1 MKTLKQLE
9 RLRKAHKLIQQQ
21 NTGTP
26 AEFAVRLHISERELY
41 RLLEFLKEADASISF
56 SRSSSTYYYC
66 EDFDLL
72 VNISVQVLVNEEIK
86 TIYAGSTLLKENFEN
101 MQLVSSTAGF
111 WQ

>member
-21 NTGTP
+21 HTGTP
-26 AEFAVRLHISERELY
+26 NEFADKLHISERELY
-41 RLLEFLKEADASISF
+41 RILEYLKELGAIISF
-56 SRSSSTYYYC
+56 QSSIFSYRYK
-66 EDFDLL
+66 ENFDLL
-72 VNISVQVLVNEEIK
+72 VNVSVQVIVNEELK

-101 MQLVSSTAGF
+101 IALIDVTDGF